1 MVLGSHRRGGLGD
14 YMTSVKVSKLIK
26 RERSRG
32 WRMPPNTVYI
42 GRPTKWE
49 NPYPVTGDFSAAQSV
64 KRYRGYA
71 LLSIRYGGL
80 DLSELKGKDLA
91 CWCRDWTPGEPPIDC
106 HGVVLLELMEDMN

>member
-32 WRMPPNTVYI
+32 GRMPPNTVYI

-80 DLSELKGKDLA
+80 DLSELKGKALA
-91 CWCRDWTPGEPPIDC
+91 CWCGDWTPGEPPIDC